1 MRNGKSTQEFPKAV
15 FVNTFYKLDW
25 YMTFYKKTVFSKS
38 IKKTHLWGFWLGN
51 WGAFFS
57 PDLEKTHL
65 NLPPKIPQK
74 IKFSLRILKKTHLN
88 LPKIPQKI
96 TIFLTILKKK
106 KKRTSICNPKSLKNH
121 IFSSLF
127 WKKRTSVYHPK
138 HSCSW
143 LYTKNQPIRDTLE
156 KKSERYPQGKQKMEI
171 YEKNGGNDSLEKVPT

>member
-1 MRNGKSTQEFPKAV
+1 MRILVGE
-15 FVNTFYKLDW
+15 
-25 YMTFYKKTVFSKS
+25 
-38 IKKTHLWGFWLGN
+38 LGCV
-51 WGAFFS
+51 FFS
-57 PDLEKTHL
+57 GSWKNAPQFATQNPSKNQIFPQDLEK
-65 NLPPKIPQK
+65 NAPQFAQNPSK
-74 IKFSLRILKKTHLN
+74 NHNFPHD
-88 LPKIPQKI
+88 
-96 TIFLTILKKK
+96 FEKK
-106 KKRTSICNPKSLKNH
+106 KKRTSICNLKSLKNH